1 MKGSSNSYCCQP
13 VWTVRIGVERA
24 KMKALILLLGL
35 MPMVSNASS
44 ACSIVENEDL
54 SAVIEAA
61 AEVKAMVESDSDY
74 LKIGRKFS
82 PKAQKE
88 INSAAL
94 EPIDFNEDKHKL
106 DYYTLGNIEVET
118 KDVNGSRGIA
128 TGSAIKIGKSCVLTT
143 AHTLY
148 ESGYQEMQ
156 SSNKGE
162 FTGNIVFIVG
172 SGNDAKRHKASV
184 FFQMT
189 KEGVDFKIIN
199 YKETRVADGFERI
212 VKKRVFPGH
221 HDLIILRLENYSD
234 QYFKRILVVNPKK
247 LFNGVNEDTGI
258 KISCHG
264 SPIHMTSQ
272 TYSSCKGSDFKWKQ
286 ENARVFADDARS
298 LNGVYTNAVASEG
311 MSGGPC
317 YLSSEPGQVF
327 GLLSSGRMRDH
338 KNNLE
343 LPDIKFDK
351 QNYISGNVRYV
362 GLLHVLDERLKA
374 ELGYGLDKIPEN
386 CK

>member
-1 MKGSSNSYCCQP
+1 
-13 VWTVRIGVERA
+13 
-24 KMKALILLLGL
+24 MKALILLLSL
-35 MPMVSNASS
+35 MPMASS
-44 ACSIVENEDL
+44 ASSVCSIVDNEDL

-61 AEVKAMVESDSDY
+61 AEVKAMVESDRDY
-74 LKIGRKFS
+74 LKIERKFS
-82 PKAQKE
+82 PKVQKE
-88 INSAAL
+88 INAAAL
-94 EPIDFNEDKHKL
+94 EPINFNDDKHKL

-189 KEGVDFKIIN
+189 KDGVDFK
-199 YKETRVADGFERI
+199 TRNHIEISVADGFKRI

-234 QYFKRILVVNPKK
+234 QYFKRILVVNPKN
-247 LFNGVNEDTGI
+247 LFNGVNEDIGI

-317 YLSSEPGQVF
+317 YLNSEPGQVF

-351 QNYISGNVRYV
+351 HNYISGNVRYV

-374 ELGYGLDKIPEN
+374 EFGYGLDKIPEN